1 MVWSENLSIGGFFK
15 LGHIPASSYCARRKK
30 YVDTEWCS
38 IMTRI
43 LFNHIL
49 HDQEKINSVTLF
61 FGCQLFYSTGVT
73 YVNSI
78 WALQIFYDSY
88 YWPDLLS
95 WSPYIQILSITYAI
109 PTDDINLKPTLKS
122 WF

>member
-43 LFNHIL
+43 VFNHIL
-49 HDQEKINSVTLF
+49 HDQEKINCVTLF

-88 YWPDLLS
+88 YWPDLLP
-95 WSPYIQILSITYAI
+95 WYFYILILSITYAI
-109 PTDDINLKPTLKS
+109 PTDDINFKPT
-122 WF
+122 